1 MAIATTLPAQQ
12 FTVDQYHQMIDIGV
26 LGEGDAVELID
37 GLVILKGQT
46 HENGEPILYRFSE
59 EQCLRMVADGIVTE
73 EEAFTLAEF
82 GVESEMPRNPA
93 HDSAIERTDLAIRA
107 LLPAG
112 LRVRVQSAIRL
123 AGGEPEPD
131 LAIVIGPVGSNDD
144 HHPIVDEIAMV
155 IEVSDSTLA
164 YDRGIKLRAYA
175 GAAIPAYWIVNLV
188 DRQVEVYGNP
198 KASRT
203 GAPRFAKRSDYLPGQ
218 QVPVVLAGSAIGS
231 IAVDAILPPG

>member
-26 LGEGDAVELID
+26 LGEGDAVELIE
-37 GLVILKGQT
+37 GCILLKGQT

-73 EEAFTLAEF
+73 EEAFTLAEV
-82 GVESEMPRNPA
+82 GVESEIPRNPA

-203 GAPRFAKRSDYLPGQ
+203 GTPRFAKRSDYLPGQ

>member
-12 FTVDQYHQMIDIGV
+12 FTVDQYHQLIDIGV
-26 LGEGDAVELID
+26 LGEGDAVELIE
-37 GLVILKGQT
+37 GCILLKGQT
-46 HENGEPILYRFSE
+46 HENGEPTLYRFSE

-82 GVESEMPRNPA
+82 GVESEMPRHPA
-93 HDSAIERTDLAIRA
+93 HDSAIERTDVAIRA

-112 LRVRVQSAIRL
+112 LRVRIQCAIRL

-131 LAIVIGPVGSNDD
+131 LAIVAGPVGSTDD
-144 HHPIVDEIAMV
+144 HHPNVDEIAMV

-198 KASRT
+198 RASRAGT
-203 GAPRFAKRSDYLPGQ
+203 PLFAKRSDYLPGQ
-218 QVPVVLAGSAIGS
+218 QVLVVLAGTAIGS